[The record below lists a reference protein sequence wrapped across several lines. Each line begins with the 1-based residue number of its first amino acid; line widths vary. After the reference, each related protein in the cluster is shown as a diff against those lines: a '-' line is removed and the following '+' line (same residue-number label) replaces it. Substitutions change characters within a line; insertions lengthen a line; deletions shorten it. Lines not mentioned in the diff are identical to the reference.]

1 MRSTFRALV
10 LATAAICASAA
21 FAADRAVVNI
31 PFNFESHGKVYPA
44 GTYAASLDMNMS
56 LLRLRST
63 TDPKVNVSWATSPA
77 DYNPSAQVLRLQ
89 FDDLENNTH
98 QLRTIQLGSRI
109 TSVLDAPAKH
119 HDAGSLVA
127 AVSGQ

>member
-1 MRSTFRALV
+1 MRSMFRALV
-10 LATAAICASAA
+10 LTAAATCASAA

-44 GTYAASLDMNMS
+44 GNYAASLDMNMS
-56 LLRLRST
+56 VLTLRST
-63 TDPKVNVSWATSPA
+63 TNPGTTVSWTASPA
-77 DYNPSAQVLRLQ
+77 DYNPSAKVLRLQ
-89 FDDLENNTH
+89 FDNLGDAR
-98 QLRTIQLGSRI
+98 QLRTVQLGSRI
-109 TSVLDAPAKH
+109 TSVLDAPAKR